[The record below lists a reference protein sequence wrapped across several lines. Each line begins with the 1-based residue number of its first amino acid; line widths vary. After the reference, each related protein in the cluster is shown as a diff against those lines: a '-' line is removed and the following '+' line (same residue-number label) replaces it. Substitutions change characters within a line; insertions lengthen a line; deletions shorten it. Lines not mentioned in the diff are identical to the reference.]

1 MSDSRQNGSSRCGG
15 IRRQLPP
22 SPGSAASIAATEPT
36 MAHLR
41 PMAPTMTE
49 PLRLAKRVVA
59 LAQCSPR
66 EAEQYIEARSEEHTS
81 EIQSLRRH
89 SYAVVCLKQTNRTL
103 HLSHAYS

>member
-49 PLRLAKRVVA
+49 PLRLPKRVVA
-59 LAQCSPR
+59 LAQCSRR
-66 EAEQYIEARSEEHTS
+66 EAEQYIEKSEGNTS
-81 EIQSLRRH
+81 ELQSLMRIT
-89 SYAVVCLKQTNRTL
+89 YAVFCLKKKTNQ
-103 HLSHAYS
+103 